1 MTILGDLNRQ
11 RSILLANG
19 AREPMRLKIGAA
31 KFRALCDEVGV
42 DTAAGL
48 AETLGMSVEVE
59 RDRAGNRRLT
69 LIQCQ
74 ERAQTP

>member
-1 MTILGDLNRQ
+1 MSILESLNRQ
-11 RSILLANG
+11 RATLLVNG

-31 KFRALCDEVGV
+31 LFRSLCDEVGV

-69 LIQCQ
+69 LIQC
-74 ERAQTP
+74 RDHAQTP